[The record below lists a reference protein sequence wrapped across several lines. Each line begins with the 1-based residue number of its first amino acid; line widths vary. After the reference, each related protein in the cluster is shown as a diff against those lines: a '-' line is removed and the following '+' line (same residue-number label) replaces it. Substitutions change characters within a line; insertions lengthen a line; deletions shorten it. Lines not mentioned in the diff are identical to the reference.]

1 MRRFAIPNAAKRKAD
16 AVKPVTKRP
25 SFLILTIKEDGEQI
39 VLRDRDGNDIAAIV
53 ARPHRGR
60 VKVGVSAGTDIVI
73 TREAKP

>member
-1 MRRFAIPNAAKRKAD
+1 M
-16 AVKPVTKRP
+16 KPVTKRP

-73 TREAKP
+73 TRETKP

>member
-1 MRRFAIPNAAKRKAD
+1 MRRFTVPNAAKRKED